1 MTHSLLGYQ
10 EYLPE
15 LVVAYLAKMGFC
27 GSKRLGAPPV
37 PRNMTDRAP
46 QDPAVESDG
55 RIGVQTVF
63 EQPLDPTGTNGS
75 A

>member
-1 MTHSLLGYQ
+1 
-10 EYLPE
+10 
-15 LVVAYLAKMGFC
+15 
-27 GSKRLGAPPV
+27 
-37 PRNMTDRAP
+37 MTDRAP

-75 A
+75 AGVMFYVLLAAAAVPGGRTGSIRPASPELCSL

>member
-1 MTHSLLGYQ
+1 MSRQ
-10 EYLPE
+10 VE
-15 LVVAYLAKMGFC
+15 LIRGEKVG
-27 GSKRLGAPPV
+27 GTPRV

-75 A
+75 AGVMFY